1 MSLRANVVE
10 VSVESSL
17 DYVELIQT
25 LSDNITRMMGFDA
38 DTSHWIGMSIRESV
52 VNAIYHGNKSD
63 KSKRVGIKFEIYQDR
78 LVVNV
83 DDEGEG
89 FDPGSIP
96 DPLAGENLMKPS
108 GRGIF
113 FMKSFMDQV
122 EFLPRPAGGTRLRM
136 TKRMHSILEG
146 EKK

>member
-1 MSLRANVVE
+1 MSPRANVVE
-10 VSVESSL
+10 VTVESSFDYL
-17 DYVELIQT
+17 DLIQA
-25 LSDNITRMMGFDA
+25 LSDNITRMMGFDEDA
-38 DTSHWIGMSIRESV
+38 SHWIGMSIRESV
-52 VNAIYHGNKSD
+52 VNAIQHGNRSD
-63 KSKRVGIKFEIYQDR
+63 RKKRVSIKFEIYQDR

-83 DDEGEG
+83 DDEGKG
-89 FDPGSIP
+89 FDPANIP
-96 DPLAGENLMKPS
+96 DPLTGENLMKPS

-122 EFLPRPAGGTRLRM
+122 EFLPSPTGGTRLRM